1 MNQLD
6 PAIKTIWRIS
16 IVFRYVFYSISFFLV
31 EWLLISPN
39 LAWNIPT
46 GIISACILTFGI
58 TWAIFMP
65 IYRYKYWRFAI
76 KDNEIRIKYGVFT
89 RVTTTAPFVRIQ
101 HIDVQ
106 QGVLERMQG
115 LARLIIYTAGSRG
128 ADISIPGLPLEY
140 AEDLRDSLKDL
151 ISTEEF

>member
-6 PAIKTIWRIS
+6 PSVKNIWRIN
-16 IVFRYVFYSISFFLV
+16 IIMRYVFYSLAFLVV

-39 LAWNIPT
+39 IVWNVPF
-46 GIISACILTFGI
+46 GLISALLFAFGLTWTVI
-58 TWAIFMP
+58 IP

-76 KDNEIRIKYGVFT
+76 EDNEIRIKYGVFT

-106 QGVLERMQG
+106 QSILDRMHG
-115 LARLIIYTAGSRG
+115 LAKLIIYTAGSRG
-128 ADISIPGLPLEY
+128 ADILIPGLPLEY
-140 AEDLRDSLKDL
+140 AEDMRDSLKDL

>member
-6 PAIKTIWRIS
+6 PSIKTIWRIRIIS
-16 IVFRYVFYSISFFLV
+16 KYIFYSISFFLI
-31 EWLLISPN
+31 EWLIISPN
-39 LAWNIPT
+39 LTWNVPT
-46 GIISACILTFGI
+46 GMISALLFTFGI

-65 IYRYKYWRFAI
+65 IYRYNSWRFAI

-89 RVTTTAPFVRIQ
+89 KVTTTAPFVRIQ

-106 QGVLERMQG
+106 QRVLERIQG
-115 LARLIIYTAGSRG
+115 LASLIIYTAGSRG
-128 ADISIPGLPLEY
+128 ADISIPGLPIEY

>member
-6 PAIKTIWRIS
+6 PTIKTIWRIN
-16 IVFRYVFYSISFFLV
+16 ILGRYLFYSIALFLI
-31 EWLLISPN
+31 EWLLIEPN
-39 LAWNIPT
+39 IVWKIPL
-46 GIISACILTFGI
+46 GSVSAIVFTFGL

-65 IYRYKYWRFAI
+65 IYRYKYWKFSI
-76 KDNEIRIKYGVFT
+76 EDNEIRIKYGVFT

-106 QGVLERMQG
+106 QSVLERMNG
-115 LARLIIYTAGSRG
+115 LSKLIIYTAGSRG
-128 ADISIPGLPLEY
+128 ADILIPGLPIEY
-140 AEDLRDSLKDL
+140 AEDMRDSLKDL

>member
-6 PAIKTIWRIS
+6 PAVKNIWRIN
-16 IVFRYVFYSISFFLV
+16 IIMRYVFYSLAFLVV

-39 LAWNIPT
+39 IVWNVPF
-46 GIISACILTFGI
+46 GLISALLFAFGL
-58 TWAIFMP
+58 TWAVIIP

-76 KDNEIRIKYGVFT
+76 EDNEIRIKYGVFT

-106 QGVLERMQG
+106 QSILDRMHG
-115 LARLIIYTAGSRG
+115 LAKLIIYTAGSRG
-128 ADISIPGLPLEY
+128 ADILIPGLPLEY
-140 AEDLRDSLKDL
+140 AEDMRDSLKDL